1 VQFHK
6 RRHAV
11 PIPIRKKGKTMTD
24 LQSMLGGAKD
34 DGLLDQAALDALNVV
49 DLGTTIQDNLGV
61 DPNAIDST
69 EVFGL
74 FSLIDDSTSIH
85 LGGNTEVVRN
95 GYNGL
100 LDALTGSQSR
110 DDIIVSMMMMNAGIV
125 QQPTALSGARR
136 LDANYKPRGQTPLY
150 DKAMELAALAT
161 AKHQEFAATGAA
173 FRGVILLVSDGADYG
188 SKATARRV
196 QPVLR
201 AIQQQEVF
209 QVIALGIED
218 GYTNFQRV
226 FADMGVLPENILTV
240 KNDPKSIRDAFGVVS
255 RASVTAS
262 QGGSVSQS
270 GGLGGFGAN
279 P

>member
-1 VQFHK
+1 
-6 RRHAV
+6 
-11 PIPIRKKGKTMTD
+11 MTD
-24 LQSMLGGAKD
+24 LQDMLGGAKD
-34 DGLLDQAALDALNVV
+34 EGLLDQAALDSLNVV
-49 DLGTTIQDNLGV
+49 DLGATIQDNLGV

-74 FSLIDDSTSIH
+74 FCLIDDSTSISMAK
-85 LGGNTEVVRN
+85 NTEVVKT

-100 LDALTGSQSR
+100 LDALTSSQSR
-110 DDIIVSMMMMNAGIV
+110 DDMIVAMMMMNAGMI
-125 QQPTALSGARR
+125 QMPTPLTNAKR
-136 LDANYKPRGQTPLY
+136 LDDGYKPKGQTPLY
-150 DKAMELAALAT
+150 DRTLELSALAT
-161 AKHQEFAATGAA
+161 LKHQEFAATGAS
-173 FRGVILLVSDGADYG
+173 FRGVLLIVTDGADYG
-188 SKATARRV
+188 SKAKPKLVR
-196 QPVLR
+196 PVLT
-201 AIQQQEVF
+201 ALQQQEVF

-218 GYTNFQRV
+218 GHTNFNQV
-226 FADMGVLPENILTV
+226 FQDMGVLPENILTV